1 MMSRLKRAQFI
12 DEEEIPSSMR
22 QRVDW
27 ESIFGDIPEGKARV
41 IGSDEAHYTTV
52 RQALQRFQKMGKF
65 ENYYIKTRKIGNAR
79 ASYVANPRK
88 K

>member
-1 MMSRLKRAQFI
+1 MSRIKKATYI
-12 DEEEIPSSMR
+12 DEGEIPNPIR

-27 ESIFGDIPEGKARV
+27 ERIFADIPEGKARI

-52 RQALQRFQKMGKF
+52 VQALKRFQEMGKF
-65 ENYYIKTRKIGNAR
+65 ENYYIKTRKIGSAR
-79 ASYVANPRK
+79 ASYVVNARK

>member
-1 MMSRLKRAQFI
+1 MSRIKKATYV
-12 DEEEIPSSMR
+12 DEEEIPNPIR

-27 ESIFGDIPEGKARV
+27 ERIFSDIPEGKARI

-52 RQALQRFQKMGKF
+52 NQALKRFQEMGKF
-65 ENYYIKTRKIGNAR
+65 ENYYLKTRKIGNAR
-79 ASYVANPRK
+79 ASYVVNPRK